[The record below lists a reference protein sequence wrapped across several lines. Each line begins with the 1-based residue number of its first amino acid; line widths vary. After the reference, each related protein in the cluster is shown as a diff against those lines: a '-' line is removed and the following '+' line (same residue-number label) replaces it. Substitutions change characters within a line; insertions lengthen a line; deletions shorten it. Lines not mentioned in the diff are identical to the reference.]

1 MIKHLDQMQKLRG
14 GTGLLSYI
22 TRSQSITEGWQGR
35 NLSGILAMEEHGA
48 EIMEGDYLLLPSMAH
63 LLT

>member
-1 MIKHLDQMQKLRG
+1 MQKLRA

-22 TRSQSITEGWQGR
+22 TRSQSVTEDWQGR
-35 NLSGILAMEEHGA
+35 SLSGNLAMEERGA
-48 EIMEGDYLLLPSMAH
+48 EIMEGDYLLLPSLAH